1 MRCAATVV
9 SLLAV
14 LTVFAPPVAAAGEPK
29 LEGSYSV
36 TGVNPD
42 GTEYEGRV
50 KIIRRGNTFL
60 VSWMAPRVSDEG
72 VEFVLTAGGV
82 GIARG
87 GMLAVSFYGQ
97 DATGVVLYQIEEH
110 GERLTGEWVSVNDAG
125 GARHVEILTRLPD
138 ATAPV
143 APPPAG

>member
-1 MRCAATVV
+1 M
-9 SLLAV
+9 
-14 LTVFAPPVAAAGEPK
+14 
-29 LEGSYSV
+29 
-36 TGVNPD
+36 
-42 GTEYEGRV
+42 

-60 VSWMAPRVSDEG
+60 VSWMAPRVSDG
-72 VEFVLTAGGV
+72 AIEFVLMAGGV

-97 DATGVVLYQIEEH
+97 DATGVVLYQIEER

-125 GARHVEILTRLPD
+125 GSRHVETLTRLPD